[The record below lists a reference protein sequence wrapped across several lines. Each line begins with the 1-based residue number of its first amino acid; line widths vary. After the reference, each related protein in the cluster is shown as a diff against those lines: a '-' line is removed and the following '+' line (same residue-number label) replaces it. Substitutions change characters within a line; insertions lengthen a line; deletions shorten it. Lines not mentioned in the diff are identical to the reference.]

1 MTNVEIQIAVKA
13 AVKNGNWIIRGDNEG
28 VSASDDANGFKWNSV
43 GEWTEAPDWNEKPEC
58 GGGLHGQDKDFGG
71 VICGTRLVFCDTE
84 GAHIPIE
91 DNKVKVRKAR
101 ILLINE
107 LPALPNCTSLNVRGT
122 PITKIPALPS
132 CMWLDV
138 RGTRITKIPALPSCA
153 WLNVSGTPITK
164 LPALPKGATV
174 YK

>member
-28 VSASDDANGFKWNSV
+28 VSASSDANGFKWNSV

-71 VICGTRLVFCDTE
+71 FICGKRLVFCDTE
-84 GAHIPIE
+84 GAHIPIGG
-91 DNKVKVRKAR
+91 NKVKVRRAR

-107 LPALPNCTSLNVRGT
+107 LPALPNCISLDVSWT
-122 PITKIPALPS
+122 PITEIPALPNCTS
-132 CMWLDV
+132 LDV
-138 RGTRITKIPALPSCA
+138 RGMR
-153 WLNVSGTPITK
+153 ITK
-164 LPALPKGATV
+164 LPALPNCTSLNISGT
-174 YK
+174 